1 MKKRLLSIITILSLL
16 VVLLAGCSNNSQKPD
31 DTQGDAGTNSDKT
44 YRIAVLLSGFRGDGA
59 YNDYVYEGIKK
70 VESELP
76 VEVKFIES
84 SEAADWENN
93 LIAMAT
99 EGYDLVMG
107 ASNQY
112 QDLILK
118 QAPNFPDV
126 KFALVDGVADL
137 ENVVSVT
144 FSFADGGFLAGA
156 AAAILS
162 KNTDVPGITGSN
174 TVGFIA
180 GMEIPIM
187 QDFFAGYEK
196 GVHYIDPSINVLSA
210 YAGTFND
217 PLKGIELAHAQFDQG
232 ADVIVQSAAG
242 TGNGIM
248 EVALERGKYVI
259 GLDVFEKGTFVDTMM
274 TNVYRHID
282 EAVYNIIESVVLD
295 EYEGGKQI
303 VHEAA
308 SGLVSLY
315 SWDNFKRVIG
325 DKFPEELETKVD
337 ELEQM
342 FIDGKIVLEDGVVIV
357 K

>member
-1 MKKRLLSIITILSLL
+1 MKKRLLSIVLILSLSISI
-16 VVLLAGCSNNSQKPD
+16 LAGCSKNGASTN
-31 DTQGDAGTNSDKT
+31 DTPNPSDSDKDKT
-44 YRIAVLLSGFRGDGA
+44 YRIAVLLSGYRGDGA
-59 YNDYVYEGIKK
+59 YNDYVYAGVQQAEEK
-70 VESELP
+70 LP

-84 SEAADWENN
+84 NEAADWENN

-112 QDLILK
+112 QDIVQK
-118 QAPNFPDV
+118 QAPNFPNV
-126 KFALVDGVADL
+126 KFALVDGFVDL

-144 FSFADGGFLAGA
+144 FSFPDGAFLAGA
-156 AAAILS
+156 AAAIIANNS
-162 KNTDVPGITGSN
+162 EIPGISGSK
-174 TVGFIA
+174 TVGFVA

-187 QDFFAGYEK
+187 QQFYAGYEA
-196 GVHYIDPSINVLSA
+196 GVHYIDPSIKVLSA

-217 PLKGIELAHAQFDQG
+217 PLKGKELAYAQFDQG

-248 EVALERGKYVI
+248 EVALEKGKYVI
-259 GLDVFEKGTFVDTMM
+259 GLDVFEQGPYIDTMA

-282 EAVYNIIESVVLD
+282 EAVYNIIESVVQD
-295 EYEGGKQI
+295 KYEGGVQK
-303 VHEAA
+303 VNEAA
-308 SGLVSLY
+308 NGMVSLY
-315 SWDNFKRVIG
+315 AWDNFKRIIG
-325 DKFPEELETKVD
+325 DKFPADLETKID

-342 FIDGKIVLEDGVVIV
+342 FMDGKIVVEDGVVVV